1 MGFWSSLFGFDD
13 RQAPPQVVNQATK
26 FPEELA
32 PYIKELLGE
41 AQTLYGAQKE
51 EGYQP
56 YTGETIAPL
65 TPEELQAQEG
75 LKGLIGTAQPYLKEA
90 LETYRTGAEK
100 FTPEAAQEY
109 MSPYQ
114 RAVTDIEKREAQKVF
129 ERDIMPRFEKQA
141 VQAGGMSGLGS
152 RAAIQAGQLG
162 QAQMQ
167 QMGDIEAKGLQKSYM
182 DAQKLF
188 ADQKARERLTAGDI
202 GRTGVGMY
210 QAGLADQGL
219 LQDIGQQKRELG
231 QAALDEAYYKFLK
244 EQSYPQD
251 IISQYSG
258 TVYGTP
264 KIGPSRTTTT
274 TGNLAPYQPGVG
286 QQLMGLGLAGLN
298 IYGMGGGF
306 GNSSIVGKAFQ
317 APGGGTRSLL
327 KEGGQIESGLSNLP
341 VVRRQTGGPNKPSL
355 EWLARHG
362 RTLEIRQDAAKKLG
376 LGESIADPRYIK
388 RIQQAPATPLS
399 TTKKA
404 LAALSQS
411 TLPPG
416 TLNVGTGGPGEFE
429 GSAGELSARREEGQ
443 REKPSGQGRSSSP
456 TDIKRFIQGLYQGDR
471 GDLEN
476 IGVVG
481 IDEISGGTIGGM
493 NVKPDIKKTIAAR
506 EATLAQDPRFNKAIQ
521 RKRKEDA
528 IKKEMEIRTG
538 GQTEIEKL
546 QQEGYTAEEEANTAF
561 LKEQEELVEKLGG
574 YPGDIIG
581 DAIDKGMEERGIVG
595 MLTKTLNVTAKGLG
609 KRSEKINSEL
619 RKLNKNEFEIKKEL
633 RKDKR
638 TDKLA
643 NLEKKQDISLKEIAA
658 KVGLEKELEKLPFDL
673 RKQVL
678 SELVSESALEDSA
691 INKTAKAHKIITDY
705 INAYTAYIKAKK
717 EGTTSQI
724 KGSDYNALIKSIDS
738 KLNSI
743 IDEKT
748 QTIGGKAITAESRK
762 EIANIRTTAERILG
776 GEISYKGRTG
786 PIAARAYANDK
797 INSLGADPRPQGVPS
812 DAKKGTYEGKTI
824 WIIDKNTAYDATGKR
839 IKIKQEN

>member
-129 ERDIMPRFEKQA
+129 ERDVMPRFEKQA

-188 ADQKARERLTAGDI
+188 AEQKARERTVAGDI
-202 GRTGVGMY
+202 GRTGTGLY

-258 TVYGTP
+258 TVYGAP
-264 KIGPSRTTTT
+264 SPGPSYTKTT

-306 GNSSIVGKAFQ
+306 K
-317 APGGGTRSLL
+317 PGGFDMANIWK
-327 KEGGQIESGLSNLP
+327 KEGGGLSNLP

-355 EWLARHG
+355 EWLARYG
-362 RTLEIRQDAAKKLG
+362 RTPKIRHDAAKELG
-376 LGESIADPRYIK
+376 LGEDIIK
-388 RIQQAPATPLS
+388 KSRQRGYPYWPHRRPPPTPLS

-404 LAALSQS
+404 LAALSQN
-411 TLPPG
+411 TGLPPG
-416 TLNVGTGGPGEFE
+416 TFTNVGTGGPGEFE
-429 GSAGELSARREEGQ
+429 GTGPVSPQDAPA
-443 REKPSGQGRSSSP
+443 PASSS
-456 TDIKRFIQGLYQGDR
+456 
-471 GDLEN
+471 EN
-476 IGVVG
+476 IIPQTKKDADNKTLIERLTQRGVDMLGEEVPSAQAL
-481 IDEISGGTIGGM
+481 ERLKKEKSKEPSL
-493 NVKPDIKKTIAAR
+493 NV
-506 EATLAQDPRFNKAIQ
+506 ELQ
-521 RKRKEDA
+521 RKRGEDLAKKKAAVNKALTTERTA
-528 IKKEMEIRTG
+528 I
-538 GQTEIEKL
+538 
-546 QQEGYTAEEEANTAF
+546 
-561 LKEQEELVEKLGG
+561 QEEWYTEESEAMTDYLDKNKELIEELGG

-609 KRSEKINSEL
+609 ERNKEINSEL
-619 RKLNKNEFEIKKEL
+619 RKLSKDQFQMEKEL
-633 RKDKR
+633 RKGKR

-643 NLEKKQDISLKEIAA
+643 NLEKKAEVSLRKIIDKAGLQTKLDDLPAKAKQAAYEELKNIAA
-658 KVGLEKELEKLPFDL
+658 LRGSEYKKLGEVVSMVDKLE
-673 RKQVL
+673 R
-678 SELVSESALEDSA
+678 A
-691 INKTAKAHKIITDY
+691 TAA
-705 INAYTAYIKAKK
+705 
-717 EGTTSQI
+717 GQ
-724 KGSDYNALIKSIDS
+724 
-738 KLNSI
+738 
-743 IDEKT
+743 
-748 QTIGGKAITAESRK
+748 GGKAFTAPEKQIDELINKLFGVTVHTDGSLR
-762 EIANIRTTAERILG
+762 LG
-776 GEISYKGRTG
+776 GEYLTSNMPQFQKYQKALKTGRRVYKQTLVKTG
-786 PIAARAYANDK
+786 DQRIAQLEAEAAVYETIGTGDGTPPANYP
-797 INSLGADPRPQGVPS
+797 N
-812 DAKKGTYEGKTI
+812 AKKSPKDGHWYIPDPKRQGKFL
-824 WIIDKNTAYDATGKR
+824 KVS
-839 IKIKQEN
+839 